1 VYSLSRVAM
10 AIVHL
15 ALGLALA
22 SPAGA
27 QGGTAAPTEL
37 EIASYNVQLA
47 MPDAISH
54 LLREWPGHKPNV
66 AARARAIAA
75 RLACFDVVGLQE
87 VVSDRRRRQLLE
99 GLEAHG
105 RACGKP
111 SRLPS
116 GRMFTLIDGPDATGP
131 GLPPVDDE
139 LALASRLPIV
149 ASAAHVYE
157 NSSIDESVVAKGV
170 LHARLARG
178 AGEVL
183 DVFVTHLQAGKEHPE
198 IRRRQIEELAG
209 FVRARASGG
218 TSPVLVMGDLN
229 LWGGEPDRADPAS
242 EYNFLISALDRAVA
256 PGRFVDLWLAT
267 HPDDP
272 ETASG
277 TKPRVL
283 SNGTLRPREK
293 RIDYILATVR
303 EVVPRSMR
311 RDFFVSDLIVDGAPV
326 GTLSNHAALLATIG
340 LPPVGP
346 GAPPSVQRMVQSPVT
361 ARSVQDD
368 QYR

>member
-1 VYSLSRVAM
+1 MARIG

-15 ALGLALA
+15 AVGLAAGLA
-22 SPAGA
+22 V
-27 QGGTAAPTEL
+27 AAPAAARADGMQGVPIDRGVAAATVL

-75 RLACFDVVGLQE
+75 RLACLDVIGLQE

-99 GLEAHG
+99 ELEARG
-105 RACGKP
+105 RACDKP

-116 GRMFTLIDGPDATGP
+116 GRMFTLVDGPDAEGP

-149 ASAAHVYE
+149 ASAAHVFE
-157 NSSIDESVVAKGV
+157 NRSIAESVVAKGV
-170 LHARLARG
+170 LHARLTRG
-178 AGEVL
+178 AGEVV

-198 IRRRQIEELAG
+198 VRRRQIEELAA

-229 LWGGEPDRADPAS
+229 LWGGDPDRADPTS
-242 EYNFLISALDRAVA
+242 EYSFLLRTLNAVVA

-277 TKPRVL
+277 TKSRVL

-293 RIDYILATVR
+293 RIDYILAAGSVI
-303 EVVPRSMR
+303 PRSMR
-311 RDFFVSDLIVDGAPV
+311 RDFFTSDLIVDGTPV
-326 GTLSNHAALLATIG
+326 GTLSNHAALLAT
-340 LPPVGP
+340 VGW
-346 GAPPSVQRMVQSPVT
+346 RSPAHVAAASNRN
-361 ARSVQDD
+361 ARPAA
-368 QYR
+368 R